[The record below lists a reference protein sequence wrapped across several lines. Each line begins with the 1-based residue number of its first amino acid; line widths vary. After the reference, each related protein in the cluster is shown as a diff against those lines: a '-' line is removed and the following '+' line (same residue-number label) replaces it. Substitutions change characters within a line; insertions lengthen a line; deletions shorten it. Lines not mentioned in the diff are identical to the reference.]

1 MTQEVIVRFPPSPTG
16 YLHIG
21 GARTAIF
28 NWLFAKKTGGKL
40 ILRIEDTDAE
50 RSTEESIKGII
61 ESLKWLGITW
71 DEGPYFQSQFIKEH
85 QAAAQ
90 KLLESGHAYKCFC
103 TKETLDRKREEA
115 LKKKGSLHYDGT
127 CRNLTPEEVSA
138 KEADGISYT
147 IRLKVPRVEGS
158 VCFKD
163 IVYGFI
169 EKKYENI
176 EDFVI
181 VRSNGKPL
189 YILSNTVD
197 DIRDRIT
204 HVIRGQDGLINTPKQ
219 ILLYK
224 ALGASVPEFAHMSL
238 TLDPKKA
245 KISKRTHGELVAV
258 HFYREHGFL
267 PWALV
272 NFLVRLGWSTPDSRD
287 IFTKEEL
294 IEAFSLEGI
303 NRANSVFNVNKNDPK
318 FFTDPKA
325 LSINAHYIRHL
336 PVEELEP
343 YVKAEL
349 EKAGIWNP
357 EFESA
362 KRDWYLATIDLIRSR
377 YHVTTEFATLGRA
390 YFFDEYQIEEK
401 ALKKNILKHDGLKN
415 WFSIL
420 ADRLEAIESFTIEEA
435 ENVIRNMAEEFGIK
449 AGVLINGI
457 RAAVTGQTVGP
468 GLFDILI
475 AIGQKRVVARL
486 RKAVSLF
493 DTKISLRRY
502 GPFN

>member
-40 ILRIEDTDAE
+40 ILRIEDTDVE
-50 RSTEESIKGII
+50 RSTEESIEGII
-61 ESLKWLGITW
+61 ESLKWLGIIW
-71 DEGPYFQSQFIKEH
+71 DEGPYFQSHFIKEH
-85 QAAAQ
+85 QAAAK

-103 TKETLDRKREEA
+103 TKETLDRKRETA

-127 CRNLTPEEVSA
+127 CRNLTPEDVSA
-138 KEADGISYT
+138 KEAEGIPYT

-169 EKKYENI
+169 EKKYEDI

-181 VRSNGKPL
+181 VRSNGQPL

-204 HVIRGQDGLINTPKQ
+204 HVLRGQDGLVNTPKQ

-224 ALGASVPEFAHMSL
+224 ALGAPVPEFAHMSL
-238 TLDPKKA
+238 TLDPQKA

-287 IFTKEEL
+287 IFSKEEL

-325 LSINAHYIRHL
+325 LSINSHYIRNISI
-336 PVEELEP
+336 EELEP

-349 EKAGIWNP
+349 ERAGIWNP
-357 EFESA
+357 EFEST
-362 KRDWYLATIDLIRSR
+362 KRDWFLATIDLIRSR

-390 YFFDEYQIEEK
+390 YFSDEYQIEEK

-420 ADRLEAIESFTIEEA
+420 ADRLEAIESFSIEET
-435 ENVIRNMAEEFGIK
+435 ENVIRDMAEEFGVK

-475 AIGQKRVVARL
+475 AIGQKRVVERL

-493 DTKISLRRY
+493 
-502 GPFN
+502 P

>member
-28 NWLFAKKTGGKL
+28 NWLFAQKTGGKL
-40 ILRIEDTDAE
+40 ILRIEDTDVE
-50 RSTEESIKGII
+50 RSTEESIEGII

-71 DEGPYFQSQFIKEH
+71 DEGPYFQSHFIKEH

-103 TKETLDRKREEA
+103 TKETLDIKREEA

-138 KEADGISYT
+138 KEAEGIPYT

-169 EKKYENI
+169 EKKYEDI

-181 VRSNGKPL
+181 VRSNGQPL

-204 HVIRGQDGLINTPKQ
+204 HVLRGQDGLVNTPKQ

-224 ALGASVPEFAHMSL
+224 ALGAPVPEFAHMSL
-238 TLDPKKA
+238 TLDPQKA

-325 LSINAHYIRHL
+325 LSINSHYIRNI

-343 YVKAEL
+343 YVRAEL

-362 KRDWYLATIDLIRSR
+362 RRDWYLATIDLIRSR

-390 YFFDEYQIEEK
+390 YFSDEYQIEEK
-401 ALKKNILKHDGLKN
+401 ALEKNILKHDGLKN

-420 ADRLEAIESFTIEEA
+420 ADRLESIESFSIEET
-435 ENVIRNMAEEFGIK
+435 ENVIRDMAEELDIK
-449 AGVLINGI
+449 AGILINGI

-475 AIGQKRVVARL
+475 AIGQKRVVERL

-493 DTKISLRRY
+493 
-502 GPFN
+502 P